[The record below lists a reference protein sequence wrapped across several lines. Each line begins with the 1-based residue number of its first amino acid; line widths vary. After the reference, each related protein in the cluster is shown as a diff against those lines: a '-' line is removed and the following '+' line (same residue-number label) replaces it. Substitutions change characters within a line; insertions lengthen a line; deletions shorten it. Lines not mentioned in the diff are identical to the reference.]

1 MISHIK
7 NSLLLRLTVFTV
19 LILGIGTVAVGIWI
33 PNLIKQNAIAD
44 ATSAAQ
50 ETVNQ
55 YKTLRKYYVQN
66 VIKKVVGKSDVKAS
80 FNHKDVDKTV
90 PLPATMIHDMS
101 ALLKDEGTSIKLY
114 SAYPFPNRD
123 NRELDQFGKDAWEHL
138 KNNPDGIYVKTF
150 ANNGTNSVR
159 VAIADKMV
167 ADACVNCHN
176 AHPDTPKVGWKL
188 GDVRGVLEV
197 DALIDGQLANG
208 VVTAKKIVL
217 CLVVMAIVIVAFL
230 WLAIRHWVVAPLK
243 ESVNIVNRVIAD
255 DLDSAIEVK
264 NEDEVGKLLLAFSTL
279 QSTFRER
286 LEHGLEEAKESG
298 RIKQALDNV
307 KASVMVVD
315 PNLNIIYIN
324 ETAQDM
330 FHNAEVEIRTELPEF
345 EANRVL
351 HTNVSEFYRNSE
363 VQQSTLENLNSTL
376 SSEIKLGDRTF
387 SIIANPVIDAQGE
400 RIGTVFEW
408 NDRTS
413 ELGVEKE
420 VQSLV
425 DGALAGDLS
434 QRIGLDGKEGFFKRL
449 SQGINNMIDVSERVV
464 NDTIRVLGGLA
475 RGDLT
480 EQIEEEYSG
489 RFNQLK
495 MDANETAAKLT
506 EIVSQIKESS
516 GLVSAAAS
524 EISEGNLNLSQRT
537 ESQAA
542 SLEETS
548 SSMTEMTST
557 VQQNAQNSK
566 QANELAIGA
575 REQAEKGGEVV
586 SNAVSAMGEIN
597 EASDKISDIIG
608 VIDEIAFQTNLL
620 ALNAA
625 VEAARAGEQGRGF
638 AVVASEVRNLA
649 GRSATAAKE
658 IKELIEDSVKKVD
671 EGRKLVN
678 QSGETLEEIMRRVK
692 EVTDIIGDITLASQE
707 QATGIEQVNKVII
720 QMDEAT
726 QQNAALVEQASASA
740 ESMSE
745 QSNGLNRLVE
755 FFNIQSLEDSDTVQS
770 SGKQVRNDKQSSD
783 RSWSDAE
790 GMQQAVGDDLGWEE
804 F

>member
-19 LILGIGTVAVGIWI
+19 LILGVGTAAVGIWI

-44 ATSAAQ
+44 ATAAAQ

-80 FNHKDVDKTV
+80 FNHKGVDKTV

-101 ALLKDEGTSIKLY
+101 ALLQEEGTSIKLY
-114 SAYPFPNRD
+114 SAYPFPNRST
-123 NRELDQFGKDAWEHL
+123 RKLDQFSNEAWDYL
-138 KNNPDGIYVKTF
+138 QKNPDSVYVKEF
-150 ANNGTNSVR
+150 SNNGTNSVR

-176 AHPDTPKVGWKL
+176 SHPDTPKVGWKL

-197 DALIDGQLANG
+197 DTLIDGQLANG
-208 VVTAKKIVL
+208 VITAQKIVI
-217 CLVVMAIVIVAFL
+217 CLIIMAIAVVAFL
-230 WLAIRHWVVAPLK
+230 WLAIRHWVVTPLK

-264 NEDEVGKLLLAFSTL
+264 NEDEVGKLLLAFSTM

-286 LEHGLEEAKESG
+286 LENGLEEAKESG

-307 KASVMVVD
+307 KASVMVAD
-315 PNLNIIYIN
+315 PDLNIIYVN
-324 ETAQDM
+324 ETAQSM
-330 FHNAEVEIRTELPEF
+330 LRNAEADIRADLPEF
-345 EANRVL
+345 DVSRVL
-351 HTNVSEFYRNSE
+351 QTNVSEFYKNSDVQQNTLANLSSSLNSE
-363 VQQSTLENLNSTL
+363 IE
-376 SSEIKLGDRTF
+376 LGNRTF
-387 SIIANPVIDAQGE
+387 RIIANPVIDVQGE
-400 RIGTVFEW
+400 RIGTVLEW
-408 NDRTS
+408 NDRT
-413 ELGVEKE
+413 VEIEVERE

-449 SQGINNMIDVSERVV
+449 SQGINDMIDVSERVV
-464 NDTIRVLGGLA
+464 DDTIRVLGALA
-475 RGDLT
+475 RGNLT
-480 EQIEEEYSG
+480 ETIDEEYSG
-489 RFNQLK
+489 RFDQLK

-516 GLVSAAAS
+516 GLVNAAAS

-557 VQQNAQNSK
+557 VQQNAENSK
-566 QANELAIGA
+566 QANELAISA
-575 REQAEKGGEVV
+575 REQAEKGGKVV
-586 SNAVSAMGEIN
+586 NNAVSAMGEIN

-745 QSNGLNRLVE
+745 QSSELNHLVE
-755 FFNIQSLEDSDTVQS
+755 FFKVQDSEN
-770 SGKQVRNDKQSSD
+770 SGIDQPKKYAGKERRSKD
-783 RSWSDAE
+783 RPWSEVE
-790 GMQQAVGDDLGWEE
+790 GTQQAVGDDSGWEE